1 VRAAP
6 KAFGVGSG
14 FESRPTH
21 SLNLIGGLQR
31 LSHRRCHTFANQEV
45 EIDRPA
51 FAMSYAPASCKPGLL
66 SPSHLVAGGL
76 SAARY
81 CASNARKA
89 DSMVIP
95 KPAIPLR
102 TLGPRSATQ
111 VPERW
116 KNFGL
121 GFRDAQQNIIPLA
134 RKQQLAVKSLPI
146 FFSSLTKTEIVEKTD
161 SDLNPKVVS
170 EKTRCGGSRKLS
182 DARTFARE
190 APKP

>member
-1 VRAAP
+1 MRAAP

-51 FAMSYAPASCKPGLL
+51 FAMLYAPASCKPGLL

-116 KNFGL
+116 KNFGRRTAAGL
-121 GFRDAQQNIIPLA
+121 PGCAAKYNSARSEAATSGEIPADLLLIIN
-134 RKQQLAVKSLPI
+134 KNGNS
-146 FFSSLTKTEIVEKTD
+146 
-161 SDLNPKVVS
+161 
-170 EKTRCGGSRKLS
+170 
-182 DARTFARE
+182 
-190 APKP
+190 